1 MQGVGS
7 VIASVKNLP
16 SLPIV
21 AVKIIQQIKREKLSN
36 NELAEIISYD
46 PALTAKILKIAN
58 SSFYGISE

>member
-1 MQGVGS
+1 MQGVDS

-36 NELAEIISYD
+36 NELAEIIESAD
-46 PALTAKILKIAN
+46 KALYNSKNTGRNKLSIAQ
-58 SSFYGISE
+58 